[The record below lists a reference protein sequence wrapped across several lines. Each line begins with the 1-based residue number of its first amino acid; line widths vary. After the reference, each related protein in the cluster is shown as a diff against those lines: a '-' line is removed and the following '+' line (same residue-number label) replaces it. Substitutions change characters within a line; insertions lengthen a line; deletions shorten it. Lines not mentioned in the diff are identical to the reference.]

1 MAAFPF
7 HMTTEPSSGT
17 RRTDGDTRFRT
28 IFNSAAI
35 GIAVVDVATG
45 RVVDSN
51 ATLHTLLGYTAEELH
66 RLNFAELTYPPDLD
80 ADLAL
85 FNELVTGKRDRY
97 SLEKR
102 YVRKNG
108 TLMWGKLHA
117 SVDRDADG
125 TPRFG
130 IGMVEDISER
140 KALEEQ
146 FLQAQ
151 KMEAVGRL
159 AGGVAHDF
167 NNVLTVIRGYTEF
180 IISQS
185 GATDARRGD
194 AEEIRRAAERASLL
208 TQQLLAFSRK
218 QARHPQFLDVNRIVR
233 QTERLLVRLIGEDIS
248 LILRIAKEQCPV
260 FADAAQLQQIL
271 MNLAINA
278 RDAMPRGG
286 TLIIETA
293 QEIVTSGPGARA
305 CGATGKHIRIS
316 VTDSGEGI
324 PADRQPHVFEPF
336 FTTKEASKG
345 SGLGLSTVYGIVKQ
359 SGGFIRL
366 RSEVNRGTTFDIF
379 LPCATDSPI
388 PDPIQEPIG
397 SLRGTET
404 ILLAEDDAGVRR
416 LAERALQGNG
426 YNVMPASSGREALQI
441 ATTYTDRIHAI
452 VTDVVM
458 PGMSG
463 PTLVARIE
471 VTRPDI
477 RVLYISGY
485 ADDTMQVHGVFED
498 GMRFLRKPFT
508 PDELARTVREVLE

>member
-1 MAAFPF
+1 
-7 HMTTEPSSGT
+7 MTTEPARGA
-17 RRTDGDTRFRT
+17 RAVDNDCRFRT
-28 IFNSAAI
+28 IFDAAAV
-35 GIAVVDVATG
+35 GIAVVDLDG
-45 RVVDSN
+45 RVLESN
-51 ATLHTLLGYTAEELH
+51 PALNAMLGYADDELIGVS
-66 RLNFAELTYPPDLD
+66 FADFTYAADVD

-85 FNELVTGKRDRY
+85 FQELLAGTRDQY
-97 SLEKR
+97 TLEKR
-102 YVRKNG
+102 YLRKNG
-108 TLMWGKLHA
+108 SVIWAKLHA
-117 SVDRDADG
+117 SLDRAPCG

-180 IISQS
+180 IIGQS
-185 GATDARRGD
+185 HAADARRSD
-194 AEEIRRAAERASLL
+194 AEEIRQAAEQASLL

-218 QARHPQFLDVNRIVR
+218 QARHPQLIDVNRAVR
-233 QTERLLVRLIGEDIS
+233 DTERLLVRLIGEDVT
-248 LILRIAKEQCPV
+248 LLLRVSRDENAI

-286 TLIIETA
+286 TLIIETTE
-293 QEIVTSGPGARA
+293 EIVTAAPGARTS
-305 CGATGKHIRIS
+305 GPSSKFMRIS

-324 PADRQPHVFEPF
+324 APEHQPHVFEPF
-336 FTTKEASKG
+336 FTTKEPGKG
-345 SGLGLSTVYGIVKQ
+345 TGLGLSTVHGIVKQ

-366 RSEVNRGTTFDIF
+366 RSEVGRGTTVDVY
-379 LPCATDSPI
+379 LPCAGTSVP
-388 PDPIQEPIG
+388 QEIEYDRKRD
-397 SLRGTET
+397 LRGSET

-416 LAERALQGNG
+416 MAERALKAQG
-426 YNVMPASSGREALQI
+426 YQILSAASGRDALQL
-441 ATTYTDRIHAI
+441 ATTHRERIHAV

-463 PTLVARIE
+463 PTLVARLE
-471 VTRPDI
+471 VSRPDI

-485 ADDTMQVHGVFED
+485 ADDMMQQHGVFDD
-498 GMRFLRKPFT
+498 GMRYLRKPFT
-508 PDELARTVREVLE
+508 PDELAKTVREVLD